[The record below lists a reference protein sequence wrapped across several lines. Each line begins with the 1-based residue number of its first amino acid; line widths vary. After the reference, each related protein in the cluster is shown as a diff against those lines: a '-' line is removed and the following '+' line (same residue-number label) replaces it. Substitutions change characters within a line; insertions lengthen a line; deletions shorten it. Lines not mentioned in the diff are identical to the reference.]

1 MILESNKN
9 IKDLQWQMIEY
20 CLTYYNQEK
29 DKRGYLMAKKQYLF
43 LLKGREYVKE
53 IREYSEE
60 EVEECL
66 KKYPPLT
73 KPDNHFYTFLK
84 YLSLCQCVERK
95 ELLEFFNKK
104 DYSIYSLY
112 KIAPK
117 FIFELIQT
125 YKDNCPYHYR
135 ELVDEH
141 FILYCSLGDYIE
153 PSFENLEKVLNNY
166 MNLSDD
172 KLKLLRFS
180 EEEIIEREKLIKK
193 IKEKNETSLFSSIYN
208 NFFPKKEELKEVKIK
223 SS

>member
-1 MILESNKN
+1 MIK
-9 IKDLQWQMIEY
+9 Y

-43 LLKGREYVKE
+43 LLKGREYIKE

-60 EVEECL
+60 QVEECL

-141 FILYCSLGDYIE
+141 FILYCNLGDYIE
-153 PSFENLEKVLNNY
+153 PTYEMLEKVMNNY
-166 MNLSDD
+166 INLSED

-180 EEEIIEREKLIKK
+180 EEEIIERRKLIEEINKG
-193 IKEKNETSLFSSIYN
+193 SSVLDSIYN
-208 NFFPKKEELKEVKIK
+208 FFFPKKEELKEVKIK
-223 SS
+223 